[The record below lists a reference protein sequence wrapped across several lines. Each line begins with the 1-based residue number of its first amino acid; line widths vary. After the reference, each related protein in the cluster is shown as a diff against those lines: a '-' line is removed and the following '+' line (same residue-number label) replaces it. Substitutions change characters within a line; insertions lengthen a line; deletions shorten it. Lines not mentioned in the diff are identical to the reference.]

1 MNASYEGDDPLGEL
15 MHDFLCSDP
24 DEMKTKLLADRAR
37 YFKTNPKG
45 VETMCKEMDKMRD
58 DVEQRTV
65 LRAIKNI
72 MEGLK
77 YTAQEAMDL
86 LKIPVNDQPKYM
98 AKL

>member
-1 MNASYEGDDPLGEL
+1 MNASYKGEDPIGQL

-24 DEMKTKLLADRAR
+24 DVMKTKLLADRAR

-65 LRAIKNI
+65 IRAIKI
-72 MEGLK
+72 LWRG
-77 YTAQEAMDL
+77 
-86 LKIPVNDQPKYM
+86 
-98 AKL
+98 